1 MAAPDQHDCDVVIL
15 GGGPAGY
22 SCALRASQLG
32 LSVVLVEADKVGG
45 TCLHRGCI
53 PTKALLHAAEVADVT
68 RQGATFGV
76 AAHFD
81 GIDVDALSTYRDGV
95 VNRMYAGLTDLVRQ
109 HGITVVAGHGSYLG
123 GRTVQIDDAR
133 HTGRFLVLAT
143 GSEPQIPSTLQLSER
158 IITSDQALT
167 LQTIPVRAVVVGGG
181 AIGVEFAS
189 LWASFGAEVTIVE
202 AQPSL
207 LPAEDPWASKQLQRA
222 LTKRGICVRA
232 DTAIVSATERADGVT
247 VELPGEDTL
256 ETDVVLIATG
266 RAPRTSHA
274 GLSEHGIA
282 LENGFVV
289 TDDTL
294 ATSIEGV
301 YAIGD
306 IVRGLQLAHRGF
318 GHGVFVAEHLAGLSP
333 VPPSDEVVPRV
344 VYSHPEVAAVG
355 LTEAAVR
362 ERFGMATAV
371 VYDLSGNA
379 KSQILGTTGGVKVVR
394 AGGKADDGPVLGVH
408 LVGDRVS
415 ELIGEAQIVVGWEA
429 LASEVGR
436 FPHAHP
442 TQHEALGEAMLAL
455 SGNPL
460 HAHG

>member
-1 MAAPDQHDCDVVIL
+1 MTAPGDHDCDVVIL

-32 LSVVLVEADKVGG
+32 LSVTLVEADKIGG

-53 PTKALLHAAEVADVT
+53 PTKALLHAAEVADLT
-68 RQGATFGV
+68 RHSATFGITS
-76 AAHFD
+76 HFD
-81 GIDVDALSTYRDGV
+81 GIDVDGLSAYRDSLV
-95 VNRMYAGLTDLVRQ
+95 DRMYTGLTGLVRR
-109 HGITVVAGHGSYLG
+109 HDITVVTGHGRYLG
-123 GRTVQIDDAR
+123 GHAVQVDDTR
-133 HTGRFLVLAT
+133 HTGRFVVLAT
-143 GSEPQIPSTLQLSER
+143 GSEPHIPSTLQLSDR
-158 IITSDQALT
+158 IITSDQALV
-167 LQTIPVRAVVVGGG
+167 LKAIPGRAVIVGGG

-207 LPAEDPWASKQLQRA
+207 LPAEDPWVSKQLQRA
-222 LTKRGICVRA
+222 LTKRGISVRTSTEIA
-232 DTAIVSATERADGVT
+232 SATTRTDGVT
-247 VELPGEDTL
+247 VELPGGETL
-256 ETDVVLIATG
+256 DADVMLIATG
-266 RAPRTSHA
+266 RAPRTGEA
-274 GLSEHGIA
+274 GLAEHGIA
-282 LENGFVV
+282 LERGFVV

-294 ATSIEGV
+294 AASVPGV

-318 GHGVFVAEHLAGLSP
+318 GHGIFVAEQMAGLAP
-333 VPPSDEVVPRV
+333 VPPSDDVVPRV

-362 ERFGMATAV
+362 KRHGTATVV

-394 AGGKADDGPVLGVH
+394 AGEKDDDGPVLGVH
-408 LVGDRVS
+408 MVGDRVS

-455 SGNPL
+455 SGKPL

>member
-1 MAAPDQHDCDVVIL
+1 MTAPGEHDCDVVIL

-32 LSVVLVEADKVGG
+32 LSVTLVEADKLGG

-53 PTKALLHAAEVADVT
+53 PTKALLHAAEIADLT
-68 RQGATFGV
+68 RMASTVGV
-76 AAHFD
+76 SAHFA
-81 GIDVDALSTYRDGV
+81 GIDVDTLCSYRDAV
-95 VNRMYAGLTDLVRQ
+95 VDRMHTGLVGLIHQ
-109 HGITVVAGHGSYLG
+109 HKINVVAGHGTYLG
-123 GRTVQIDDAR
+123 GRTVQVGETR
-133 HTGRFLVLAT
+133 YTGRSLVLAT
-143 GSEPQIPSTLQLSER
+143 GSDPRIPSAMQLTDR
-158 IITSDQALT
+158 IITSDQALE
-167 LQTIPVRAVVVGGG
+167 LQIIPKRVVVVGGG

-189 LWASFGAEVTIVE
+189 VWASFDAEVTIVE
-202 AQPSL
+202 ALPSL
-207 LPAEDPWASKQLQRA
+207 LPTEDPWVSKQLQRA
-222 LTKRGICVRA
+222 LTKRGISVRTNTEIA
-232 DTAIVSATERADGVT
+232 SATDRTDGIT
-247 VELPGEDTL
+247 VELPGGEIVGA
-256 ETDVVLIATG
+256 DVMLIATG
-266 RAPRTSHA
+266 RAPRTGGA

-289 TDDTL
+289 TDDKL
-294 ATSIEGV
+294 ATSVPGV
-301 YAIGD
+301 YAVGD

-318 GHGVFVAEHLAGLSP
+318 GHGTFVAEQLAGLAP
-333 VPPSDEVVPRV
+333 VPPSDDVMPRV

-355 LTEAAVR
+355 FTEAAVR
-362 ERFGMATAV
+362 ERFGSATVA

-394 AGGKADDGPVLGVH
+394 AGEKADDGPVLGVH
-408 LVGDRVS
+408 MIGAHVS
-415 ELIGEAQIVVGWEA
+415 ELIGEAQLAVGWEA

-455 SGNPL
+455 SGKPL